1 MKSRQMEIMRMNYKF
16 SQDNDETLRFSITIN
31 EGMREFFTNGDYVY
45 EL

>member
-1 MKSRQMEIMRMNYKF
+1 MNYKF

-31 EGMREFFTNGDYVY
+31 ESMREFFTNGDYVY